1 MIDIKDKTKE
11 LSNYVCVG
19 EEEFYRDFSYKY
31 LFDCDKSEYVV
42 VKYDNNPIPLISI
55 GKYLAGNYIAN
66 VTFYG
71 DNNYNNKG
79 FQKQLVSILK
89 TCDIFFRIDSPEYLN
104 SKWTKKELKEA
115 ETNELQIVTM
125 AADHLK
131 IMMLN
136 NESIEQ
142 YLKMN
147 Q

>member
-1 MIDIKDKTKE
+1 MIKI
-11 LSNYVCVG
+11 
-19 EEEFYRDFSYKY
+19 FFSYTLRDKNIDRAFLSSLRNWIINQGY
-31 LFDCDKSEYVV
+31 DC
-42 VKYDNNPIPLISI
+42 
-55 GKYLAGNYIAN
+55 YIDLL
-66 VTFYG
+66 

-125 AADHLK
+125 ASDHLK